1 MNYNEGKKM
10 GKVYKITCN
19 ITGECYFGSTIKIPC
34 RRFCGHKSHTNMTE
48 SKQII
53 ERGNYNYEVLER
65 FWTDGP
71 RDVKLL
77 EREQY
82 YIINNE
88 CVNKLT
94 PLSTQHDWYI
104 RNQERV
110 KEKSNQYYA
119 NNRERKL
126 EYQKK
131 YQREL
136 GKHTCECGSVISK
149 ANLPAHLKR
158 QKHKDYLANPMRD
171 KFITSKP

>member
-10 GKVYKITCN
+10 GKVYKLTCN
-19 ITGECYFGSTIKIPC
+19 ITGECYFGSTIKPPSH
-34 RRFCGHKSHTNMTE
+34 RLHEHKKPHNGTTA
-48 SKQII
+48 KDII
-53 ERGNYNYEVLER
+53 DRENYKYEVLER
-65 FWTDGP
+65 FYVDGP
-71 RDVKLL
+71 RDTKLL

-82 YIINNE
+82 YITNYK
-88 CVNKLT
+88 CVNQIV

-119 NNRERKL
+119 DNREKKL

-149 ANLPAHLKR
+149 SNLPAHLKR
-158 QKHKDYLANPMRD
+158 PKHKDYIAKISEP
-171 KFITSKP
+171 SV